1 MNIFL
6 RVDSS
11 LSIGTGHIVRS
22 LNLANALRNTGAECH
37 FITKQHTG
45 HIIPKIESQDFNVS
59 IIPGAPESEGY
70 IVDEKSWLNGTQAQ
84 DACEFIALGEQA
96 AVNPEVIIVDHYSL
110 DYEWEY
116 AIKKQ
121 YPSARIVVIDDLC
134 NRQHWADMIID
145 QTFKRTPEEYGALN
159 KANGQ
164 IYSGTSYALINPAFV
179 ALSAK
184 SIKRKKALQ
193 EPKSVLITM
202 GGVDAQN
209 VTETILTWLN
219 ENETT
224 FFDKI
229 TIVMGRASPHQSA
242 VREAAKHAR
251 FPVEVLI
258 DVDTMPELM
267 LEHDLAIGALGGTT
281 WERCVM
287 GLPAVNIAIADN
299 QMTIAESLRSSGAI
313 VLYADS
319 LQSQTFMLALIDLIT
334 RYKEHM
340 LLAMNI
346 CDGHGMSRVVQN
358 ILSQPAREG
367 KNVILRPA
375 TERDIDFV
383 YKLQCEPQ
391 TREFARNPEIPAYD
405 DHVAWM
411 KRKLNDE
418 RVKFYIIE
426 CEIACGVL
434 RLDPI
439 EHSGAD
445 FEISIF
451 MTEKSQGKGIASA
464 AIKRAMMLNNDVK
477 MLATVLAANTA
488 SHLLFQRLG
497 FTKISNSEYLSE

>member
-11 LSIGTGHIVRS
+11 LSIGTGHVVRC
-22 LNLANALRNTGAECH
+22 LNLANALRNTGAKCH
-37 FITKQHTG
+37 FISKQHTG
-45 HIIPKIESQDFNVS
+45 NVIPKIHCHGFSVS
-59 IIPGAPESEGY
+59 IIPGAPEPENY
-70 IVDEKSWLNGTQAQ
+70 IVDEKSWLNATQAQ
-84 DACEFIALGEQA
+84 DASDFISLVEQA
-96 AVNPEVIIVDHYSL
+96 SVKPDVIIVDHYSI

-116 AIKKQ
+116 SVKKQ
-121 YPSARIVVIDDLC
+121 YPLVRLVVIDDLC
-134 NRQHWADMIID
+134 NRPHYADVIID

-164 IYSGTSYALINPAFV
+164 IFSGTSYALINPAFV

-193 EPKSVLITM
+193 DPKSVLITM

-209 VTETILTWLN
+209 VTEMILTWLN
-219 ENETT
+219 ENEII
-224 FFDKI
+224 FFEKI

-251 FPVEVLI
+251 LPVEVLV

-313 VLYADS
+313 VLYANS
-319 LQSQTFMLALIDLIT
+319 LQPQTFTSALIDLIT
-334 RYKEHM
+334 HYKEHM
-340 LLAMNI
+340 LLAMDI
-346 CDGHGMSRVVQN
+346 CDGHGISRVVQN
-358 ILSQPAREG
+358 ILPQPAREG
-367 KNVILRPA
+367 KNVMLRPA
-375 TERDIDFV
+375 TKSDIDFV

-391 TREFARNPEIPAYD
+391 TRKFARTPEIPAYD
-405 DHVAWM
+405 EHVAWM

-426 CEIACGVL
+426 CEIPCGVL

-439 EHSGAD
+439 QHSGAD

-477 MLATVLAANTA
+477 MLATVLAENTA